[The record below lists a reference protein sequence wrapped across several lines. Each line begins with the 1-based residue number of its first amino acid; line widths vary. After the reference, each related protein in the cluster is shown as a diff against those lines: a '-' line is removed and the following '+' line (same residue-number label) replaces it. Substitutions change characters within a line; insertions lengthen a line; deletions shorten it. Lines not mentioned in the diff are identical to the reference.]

1 MPFFSKKP
9 SSPPLRAI
17 DANLQQLFDAMNK
30 IAVQGYDR
38 ERRVVYWNTASER
51 LYGYSRDEAI
61 GRLLEDLIIP
71 PAMREQVKQAV
82 ENWFHRNIPIPASEL
97 ALVTKHGKTVNIFSS
112 HLMYPGLSGGEPL
125 MYCVDIDLSER
136 VRVETQLRQSEAR
149 LQHLVE
155 QLPAGALYIEGDQVW
170 LNRTAEAL
178 IGYPREQIRSLDNW
192 FTAVYQDQ
200 ASVMR
205 ELYEA
210 DRKLGFSTRRL
221 VELIH
226 RNGSKRLVEMA
237 GFADDKGEVQ
247 LMIDVTEREQ
257 AQRALRVSEE
267 RYQLAV
273 HGSNDGL
280 WDWDIASQ
288 VVHYSDRFAAMLG
301 YGPEGM
307 GDEFAT
313 LIDHIHPDERDQVV
327 AYLESHLRVKTPFDV
342 ECRMERCNGQFGW
355 FRLRGQALWDDAGNP
370 LRMAGSISDIS
381 ESKTTLEALLRS
393 EARLA
398 DAQLVAKL
406 GNWEWMTETDEMW
419 WSEVMYHLHD
429 VRALE
434 FTPTLTRFFDLIIE
448 DDRQMARTQLER
460 VMHDR
465 HRTSLEYRIRLK
477 DGRFADIWLTCYP
490 RINSDGRITGLRG
503 TAQDITE
510 RKHAERLLA
519 GERKVLEQIAS
530 GQPLEITLDTL
541 CLSLAAQLPGALACV
556 QELKPDSKELSYL
569 ATGKLPEGYV
579 RATEGMAA
587 TPYNGSCQAAA
598 VLKRPINVDNI
609 GDDIV
614 WSQNREL
621 ALQHQLLACWAY
633 PIESKQYR
641 VIGVLGVYFRDNR
654 LPNPAESEAIERMA
668 RLAGIAIEN
677 HRIETA
683 LRRSEERWHFALEG
697 SRDGV
702 WDWHIAA
709 NEAFYSR
716 QYENILGASEQH
728 PLSHALGDW
737 AQRIHAEDKPRVYQA
752 IEHCFQQ
759 EDGHY
764 ACEYRVLS
772 LADNQYR
779 WVLARGKVTT
789 WDEQG
794 QPIRMIGTL
803 TDISE
808 KKQAEE
814 ELRLNAKVFEGTGE
828 GILITD
834 RFNRIMSVN
843 EAFTKIT
850 GYTRDEVIGRN
861 PSLLSSNRHG
871 TDFFREMWTELKATN
886 YWQGEIWNRRKNGE
900 IFPEWLTISLLRKDN
915 GDICNFIATFSDISE
930 RKAQAEHIQFLAN
943 FDVLTQL
950 PNRQLFKDR
959 VHTAIAAAHRAR
971 TRLAMLFIDLDRF
984 KNINDSLGHHVGDTL
999 LQMVADRLQ
1008 QVVRDSDTVARLG
1021 GDEFVVMLTDLR
1033 HGEDAAPSAQKV
1045 INIITQPYTVQ
1056 NHELRLTPSIGI
1068 SVYPDDGEDF
1078 ETLVKNADAAMYH
1091 AKDSG
1096 RNNYQFFTHNM
1107 NARVFEHLMM
1117 ENSLRRALEREE
1129 FLVYYQPQVDV
1140 TTHTIIGAEALIRWR
1155 HPEFGLVSPAKFIPV
1170 AEESG
1175 LIVPISDWVLR
1186 TVCEQGQ
1193 TWIMQGLPAIPI
1205 AINVSALHFRQKDFI
1220 DKLINALDQTGR
1232 SPELVEL
1239 ELTESILMQD
1249 AEAAIANMGRL
1260 KGIGVRLS
1268 IDDFG
1273 TGYSSLSYLKRFP
1286 IDKLK
1291 IDQSFVRDLPHD
1303 VDNAA
1308 ITAAIISMAQSLHL
1322 QVIAEGVEDEE
1333 QRDFLLSRGCTE
1345 NQGYLHSP
1353 PLPAEDFAQQFN
1365 RHSMKQVTS
1374 N

>member
-9 SSPPLRAI
+9 ALTNTSTT
-17 DANLQQLFDAMNK
+17 DANWQQLFDAMDK
-30 IAVQGYDR
+30 ISVQGYDR
-38 ERRVVYWNTASER
+38 HRRVVYWNAASEH
-51 LYGYSRDEAI
+51 LYGYSRSEAL
-61 GRLLEDLIIP
+61 GRQLEDLIIP
-71 PAMREQVKQAV
+71 PAMREQVIAAV
-82 ENWFHRNIPIPASEL
+82 ANWFDHKIPIPTGEL
-97 ALVTKHGKTVNIFSS
+97 TLTSKYGQAVHVLSS
-112 HLMYPGLSGGEPL
+112 HLIPPALHDGEII

-136 VRVETQLRQSEAR
+136 VKTEVQLKASEAR
-149 LQHLVE
+149 LRHMVE
-155 QLPAGALYIEGDQVW
+155 QLPAGALYVEGQQVW
-170 LNRTAEAL
+170 LNRAAEML
-178 IGYPREQIRSLDNW
+178 IGYPRAQIQTLDDW
-192 FTAVYQDQ
+192 FRTVYHDQ
-200 ASVMR
+200 ADAMR
-205 ELYEA
+205 ALFES
-210 DRKLGFSTRRL
+210 DRKQGFPCRRQM
-221 VELIH
+221 ELTH
-226 RNGSKRLVEMA
+226 QDGSKRLIEFA
-237 GFADDKGEVQ
+237 GFADEKSEVH

-257 AQRALRVSEE
+257 AQQALRMSEE
-267 RYQLAV
+267 RYELAV
-273 HGSNDGL
+273 QGSNDGL
-280 WDWDIASQ
+280 WDWDIVGQ
-288 VVHYSDRFAAMLG
+288 VMHYSERFATMLG

-313 LIDHIHPDERDQVV
+313 LIDHIHVDERDQVV
-327 AYLESHLRVKTPFDV
+327 AYMESHLRLHTPFEV
-342 ECRMERCNGQFGW
+342 ECRMTRCNGKNGW
-355 FRLRGQALWDDAGNP
+355 FRLRGEAIWDEAGIP
-370 LRMAGSISDIS
+370 IRMAGSISDVS

-406 GNWEWMTETDEMW
+406 GNWEWLANTNEMW

-429 VRALE
+429 VRPLQFHPSLE
-434 FTPTLTRFFDLIIE
+434 AFLQLMIE
-448 DDRQMARTQLER
+448 DDREPARTQLNR
-460 VMHDR
+460 VTEDR
-465 HRTSLEYRIRLK
+465 HRASLEYRIRQT
-477 DGRFADIWLTCYP
+477 DGRYADIWLTCYP
-490 RINSDGRITGLRG
+490 RINSDGRVTGLRG

-510 RKHAERLLA
+510 RKHSERLLA
-519 GERKVLEQIAS
+519 GERKVLELIAS
-530 GQPLEITLDTL
+530 GQALELTLDTL
-541 CLSLAAQLPGALACV
+541 CAALSMQLPGGKPCV
-556 QELKPDSKELSYL
+556 QELKPDTKELCYL
-569 ATGKLPEGYV
+569 ASERLPEPFV
-579 RATEGMAA
+579 RATDGLPA
-587 TPYNGSCQAAA
+587 TPYSGSCPAAA
-598 VLKRPINVDNI
+598 VLKRPINVENI
-609 GDDIV
+609 GDDII
-614 WSQNREL
+614 WSQNRDL
-621 ALQHQLLACWAY
+621 ALNAQLLACWAQ

-641 VIGVLGVYFRDNR
+641 VIGVLGVYFHDNR
-654 LPNPAESEAIERMA
+654 LPTAAESETIERMA

-683 LRRSEERWHFALEG
+683 LRQSEERWHFALEG

-709 NEAFYSR
+709 NEAYYSR
-716 QYENILGASEQH
+716 QYEQILGASQLH

-737 AQRIHAEDKPRVYQA
+737 AQRIHTEDKPRVHQA
-752 IEHCFQQ
+752 IEHCFTQD
-759 EDGHY
+759 DGHY
-764 ACEYRVLS
+764 TCEYRVLS

-789 WDEQG
+789 WDESG

-803 TDISE
+803 TDISDN
-808 KKQAEE
+808 KRAEE

-843 EAFTKIT
+843 AAFSKIT
-850 GYTRDEVIGRN
+850 GYARDEVIGRN
-861 PSLLSSNRHG
+861 PSMLSSGRHG
-871 TDFFREMWTELKATN
+871 TDFFRAMWAELKAAN
-886 YWQGEIWNRRKNGE
+886 YWQGEIYNRRKNGE
-900 IFPEWLTISLLRKDN
+900 VFPEWLTISVLRKDN
-915 GDICNFIATFSDISE
+915 GDISNFIATFSDISE

-959 VHTAIAAAHRAR
+959 VHTAIATAHRMR
-971 TRLAMLFIDLDRF
+971 SRLALLFIDLDRF

-999 LQMVADRLQ
+999 LQLVAERLK
-1008 QVVRDSDTVARLG
+1008 QVVREADTVARMG

-1033 HGEDAAPSAQKV
+1033 NGEDAAPIAQKV
-1045 INIITQPYTVQ
+1045 INIITQPYAL
-1056 NHELRLTPSIGI
+1056 NDHDLRLTPSIGI

-1078 ETLVKNADAAMYH
+1078 ETLVKHADAAMYH

-1140 TTHTIIGAEALIRWR
+1140 QTGAIIGAEALIRWR

-1186 TVCEQGQ
+1186 TVCRQGQ
-1193 TWIMQGLPAIPI
+1193 IWIAQGLPAIPI
-1205 AINVSALHFRQKDFI
+1205 SINVSALHFKQKDFI
-1220 DKLINALDQTGR
+1220 DKLIAALDQTER
-1232 SPELVEL
+1232 PPELVEL

-1303 VDNAA
+1303 ADNAA
-1308 ITAAIISMAQSLHL
+1308 ITAAIISLAQSLHL

-1345 NQGYLHSP
+1345 NQGFLHSP
-1353 PLPAEDFAQQFN
+1353 PLPAEEFAKQFCL
-1365 RHSMKQVTS
+1365 RPA
-1374 N
+1374 